1 MEYKSYKYRTEI
13 SWCHLGNEVY
23 IKNERN
29 NEAYILKG
37 KRRDVFLSIMDK
49 EIVQD
54 ETYIKV
60 INMLIEK
67 GLIEVV
73 R

>member
-1 MEYKSYKYRTEI
+1 MAYKYRIEI
-13 SWCHLGNEVY
+13 SWCQLGDEVY

-67 GLIEVV
+67 ALIEIVS
-73 R
+73 

>member
-1 MEYKSYKYRTEI
+1 MVYKYRTEI
-13 SWCHLGNEVY
+13 SWCQLGNETY
-23 IKNERN
+23 IKNERS

-37 KRRDVFLSIMDK
+37 KSRDVFLSIMDK
-49 EIVQD
+49 ETEQN

-67 GLIEVV
+67 NLIEVV
-73 R
+73 N

>member
-1 MEYKSYKYRTEI
+1 MAYKYRTEI
-13 SWCHLGNEVY
+13 SWCQLGNEVY

-67 GLIEVV
+67 GIIEVV
-73 R
+73 S